1 MTHSPSPINGIIFDL
16 DGTLINTLSA
26 IGKAFN
32 LALAEQGWDQ
42 HPLDRF
48 ATFIGSGARVAA
60 SRALPEVARV
70 DDAIDR
76 LVARQ
81 REIHE
86 TIWKDEVTVYKGIPE
101 LLDYLAKK
109 DIPSAVLTNKD
120 EPAAVACLAHCF
132 PDHHFQTVQGR
143 REGVALKPDPTSAN
157 RIIDDLGLPSGE
169 IAMLGDTEVDLQ
181 TAAAAGMLGV
191 AVSWGFRTV
200 NVLLETGCD
209 ILLEDPLALIERLS

>member
-120 EPAAVACLAHCF
+120 EPAAVACLC
-132 PDHHFQTVQGR
+132 
-143 REGVALKPDPTSAN
+143 LLYTSPSP
-157 RIIDDLGLPSGE
+157 RDLSTSRMPSS
-169 IAMLGDTEVDLQ
+169 A
-181 TAAAAGMLGV
+181 
-191 AVSWGFRTV
+191 
-200 NVLLETGCD
+200 
-209 ILLEDPLALIERLS
+209 

>member
-1 MTHSPSPINGIIFDL
+1 MVKANGMTHSPSPINGVIFDL

-26 IGKAFN
+26 IGNAFN
-32 LALAEQGWDQ
+32 LALEEQGWDQ

-60 SRALPEVARV
+60 SRALPEAARA
-70 DDAIDR
+70 DDTIDR

-109 DIPSAVLTNKD
+109 DNIVKFSNIK
-120 EPAAVACLAHCF
+120 
-132 PDHHFQTVQGR
+132 
-143 REGVALKPDPTSAN
+143 
-157 RIIDDLGLPSGE
+157 II
-169 IAMLGDTEVDLQ
+169 IYIIFNMIYFV
-181 TAAAAGMLGV
+181 
-191 AVSWGFRTV
+191 
-200 NVLLETGCD
+200 
-209 ILLEDPLALIERLS
+209 I